1 VRAGLI
7 VYAIARSTIAAA
19 AAGHDSRWTRG
30 TGPPADGSAA
40 AGQRAAGRPGL
51 KFPESVEEPASGP
64 IWCIAVRKLS
74 GAACLVAA
82 TTALALLVPAADSMA
97 QTTAPKPTLTTL
109 VAQAKQLEFQI
120 NALSEQYDGLHIQLS
135 RAQSDAKIAQQAA
148 ARDATAL
155 ASGQQAIAQL
165 AAENYMSAG
174 LDPTMQALTAG
185 NPEQFLSQASTI
197 TELDQASG
205 DKVSTLA
212 AIEEQDQRARQTAD
226 QQIATVQA
234 LETQMNAKKQ
244 AIDAKIDQ
252 VNSAAMKQAMAI
264 FTQTGQYPDI
274 SIPTANTVG
283 AQALTEALSRRGDPY
298 IWGAAGPGQFDCSG
312 LVVWA
317 FAQEGISLPHFTGDL
332 WNSGVHISRADLE
345 PGDLVFFF
353 PDISHVGIYL
363 GDGLMVDAPDFGEVV
378 RVEPVYWSAYVG
390 AVRIG

>member
-1 VRAGLI
+1 
-7 VYAIARSTIAAA
+7 
-19 AAGHDSRWTRG
+19 
-30 TGPPADGSAA
+30 
-40 AGQRAAGRPGL
+40 
-51 KFPESVEEPASGP
+51 
-64 IWCIAVRKLS
+64 
-74 GAACLVAA
+74 
-82 TTALALLVPAADSMA
+82 M
-97 QTTAPKPTLTTL
+97 
-109 VAQAKQLEFQI
+109 
-120 NALSEQYDGLHIQLS
+120 
-135 RAQSDAKIAQQAA
+135 
-148 ARDATAL
+148 L
-155 ASGQQAIAQL
+155 ASGQLAIAQL

-174 LDPTMQALTAG
+174 LDPALQALTTG

-205 DKVSTLA
+205 DRVSTLA
-212 AIEEQDQRARQTAD
+212 TIEEGDQRARQTAD
-226 QQIATVQA
+226 QQIAAVQA
-234 LETQMNAKKQ
+234 LQTQMNAKKQ
-244 AIDAKIDQ
+244 VIDAKIDQ
-252 VNSAAMKQAMAI
+252 VNSAAMKQAMTI

-283 AQALTEALSRRGDPY
+283 AQALTAALSRRGDPY
-298 IWGAAGPGQFDCSG
+298 VWGAAGPGEFDCSG

-378 RVEPVYWSAYVG
+378 RVEPVYWSAFVG

>member
-1 VRAGLI
+1 M
-7 VYAIARSTIAAA
+7 
-19 AAGHDSRWTRG
+19 
-30 TGPPADGSAA
+30 
-40 AGQRAAGRPGL
+40 
-51 KFPESVEEPASGP
+51 
-64 IWCIAVRKLS
+64 RKLS

-97 QTTAPKPTLTTL
+97 QTTASKPTLTSL

-120 NALSEQYDGLHIQLS
+120 NALSEQYDGLRIQLS
-135 RAQSDAKIAQQAA
+135 RAQSDAQIAQLAA
-148 ARDATAL
+148 TRDAAAL

-165 AAENYMSAG
+165 AAANYIDAG
-174 LDPTMQALTAG
+174 LDPTMQALTTG

-205 DKVSTLA
+205 EKVSTLTA
-212 AIEEQDQRARQTAD
+212 VEDQDQRARQTAD
-226 QQIATVQA
+226 QQLAMVGTLQ
-234 LETQMNAKKQ
+234 TQLNAKKQ
-244 AIDAKIDQ
+244 AINAAIDR
-252 VNSAAMKQAMAI
+252 VNSAAMQQAMSI

-283 AQALTEALSRRGDPY
+283 AQALTAALTRRGDPY
-298 IWGAAGPGQFDCSG
+298 VWGAAGPGQFDCSG

-332 WNSGVHISRADLE
+332 WNSGVHIPRADLE

-353 PDISHVGIYL
+353 ADISHVGIYL
-363 GDGLMVDAPDFGEVV
+363 GNGLMVDAPDFGEAVQV
-378 RVEPVYWSAYVG
+378 QPVFWSAYVG